1 MQVSETFDKELC
13 EETLRLKRIGNRAV
27 RKAQEES
34 RRLGV
39 PNVYEINGTIY
50 YERPDGTL
58 STSDT
63 YEEWQALRRGERGD
77 SGDGSEV

>member
-1 MQVSETFDKELC
+1 MQAPEKLDKELC

-39 PNVYEINGTIY
+39 PNVYEINGVIY

-63 YEEWQALRRGERGD
+63 YDEWQALRRREG
-77 SGDGSEV
+77 GDGSGM

>member
-1 MQVSETFDKELC
+1 MQVAELDKAIYEQFI
-13 EETLRLKRIGNRAV
+13 EFGRIGKRAA

-63 YEEWQALRRGERGD
+63 YEEWQALRRRERGD
-77 SGDGSEV
+77 TGDGSGM

>member
-1 MQVSETFDKELC
+1 MQVAELDKATYEQFI
-13 EETLRLKRIGNRAV
+13 EFARIGNRAV

-63 YEEWQALRRGERGD
+63 YEEWQALRRGKGGD
-77 SGDGSEV
+77 TGDGSGM

>member
-1 MQVSETFDKELC
+1 MQAPDLSKETYERALNFE
-13 EETLRLKRIGNRAV
+13 RIGNRAV

-39 PNVYEINGTIY
+39 PNVYEINGVIY

-63 YEEWQALRRGERGD
+63 YDEWQALRRGKEGE
-77 SGDGSEV
+77 GSEM

>member
-1 MQVSETFDKELC
+1 MQAPELSKETYEQALDFE
-13 EETLRLKRIGNRAV
+13 RIGNRAV

-39 PNVYEINGTIY
+39 PNVYEINGVIY

-58 STSDT
+58 ATSDT
-63 YEEWQALRRGERGD
+63 YDEWQALRRGEG
-77 SGDGSEV
+77 GDGSGM